1 MYGNNR
7 VEVFIEDGR
16 VGEME
21 IYPSRDLQLQ
31 QHHQEDDVMK
41 QKKKK
46 QREVMEEARMGI
58 RISHFSKSS
67 ERCPPLAVLTTI
79 SSCGLCFKLEA
90 SASPLQESLSHFYS
104 SCLKDNKTA
113 VMLMGEE
120 ELHLV
125 AMYSENINNDRPCFW
140 AFIVAPG
147 IYDSCLLMLNLRCL
161 GIVFDLDETLV
172 VANTMRTFED
182 KIDGLQRRIN
192 IEIDPQRLAIMVAE
206 MKRYQDD
213 QNLLKQYVDSDQ
225 VVENGEVLKVQSE
238 VVPALSNNH
247 QPLVRPLIR
256 LQEKNIILTR
266 INPMNRDTS
275 VLVRMRP
282 SWEELRSYL
291 TAKGR
296 KRFEVYVCTM
306 AERDYALEMWRLLD
320 PEGNLINTNNLL
332 ARIVCV
338 KSGFKKSL
346 FNVFLDGTCH
356 PKMALVID
364 DRLKV
369 WDEKDQPRV
378 HVVPAFAPYY
388 SPQAEAA
395 ATPVLCVARN
405 VACGVRGGFFRD
417 FDDCLLPRIAEI
429 SYENDAEDIPSP
441 PDVSHYLV
449 SEDDTSLNASKDPL
463 SFDGMADAEV
473 ERRLKEAISASSVVL
488 PTPNIDPRV
497 AAPVQY
503 PMASVSVSASSV
515 SVPVPVPVVQQAPQ
529 PSAMAFPSIPFQQ
542 PTSVAKHLVPV
553 EPSLQSSPA
562 REEGEV
568 PESELDPDTRRRLLI
583 LQHGQDTRDPAPS
596 ETPFPQRPPVQAP
609 PPHVQPRNGWFPV
622 EEEMDPAQ
630 IHRAVSKE
638 YPLDSEMILMDKHR
652 PRHPSYFSKIDNS
665 TQSDR
670 MLHENRRPPK
680 ESLRR
685 DEQLRSN
692 NNLPGSHPFYGEEA
706 SWSQSSSRNSD
717 LDFLPERSVS
727 ATETSA
733 DVLHGIAIKCGTKVE
748 YKPSLVAST
757 DLRFSVEAWFSG
769 EKIGE
774 GIGKSRREA
783 LHKAAEVSIQ
793 NLADVYMHANGNPGP
808 SHRDANP
815 FTNGNV
821 IMGNANA
828 LDNQPFARDET
839 AMPVPSRPTDPRLES
854 SMRHTGSI
862 TALRELCAS
871 EGFEM
876 AFQSQRPLSSDMV
889 HRDELHAQVEIDGR
903 VLGEGVGSTWDE
915 ARMQAAERALCSV
928 RSMLDQPLH
937 KRQGSPRSFAGMP
950 NKRLKPD
957 FQRSL
962 QRMPSSGRY
971 S

>member
-1 MYGNNR
+1 MYSNNR
-7 VEVFIEDGR
+7 VEVFHGDGR
-16 VGEME
+16 IGEME
-21 IYPSRDLQLQ
+21 IYPSRELQ
-31 QHHQEDDVMK
+31 QQHQEDDVMK
-41 QKKKK
+41 QRKKK
-46 QREVMEEARMGI
+46 QREVMEEAKMGI
-58 RISHFSKSS
+58 RINHFSQSG
-67 ERCPPLAVLTTI
+67 ERCTPLAVLTTI

-90 SASPLQESLSHFYS
+90 SPSSPQEPLSLFYS
-104 SCLKDNKTA
+104 SCLRDNKTA
-113 VMLMGEE
+113 VMLLGGE

-125 AMYSENINNDRPCFW
+125 AMYSENIKNGRPCFW
-140 AFIVAPG
+140 AFSVAPG
-147 IYDSCLLMLNLRCL
+147 VYDSCLVMLNIRCL

-172 VANTMRTFED
+172 VANTMRSFED

-192 IEIDPQRLAIMVAE
+192 NEMDPQRLAVMVAE

-213 QNLLKQYVDSDQ
+213 KNLLKQYVESDQ
-225 VVENGEVLKVQSE
+225 VVENGEVIKVQSE
-238 VVPALSNNH
+238 IVPALSDNH

-266 INPMNRDTS
+266 INPMIRDTS

-320 PEGNLINTNNLL
+320 PEGNLINTNDLL

-338 KSGFKKSL
+338 KSGLKKSL

-417 FDDCLLPRIAEI
+417 FDDSLLPRIAEI
-429 SYENDAEDIPSP
+429 YYENNVEDIPSP

-449 SEDDTSLNASKDPL
+449 SEDDTSGLNGNKDPL

-488 PTPNIDPRV
+488 PAANIDPRI
-497 AAPVQY
+497 AAPIQY
-503 PMASVSVSASSV
+503 PMASTSSV
-515 SVPVPVPVVQQAPQ
+515 SVPVPVPVVQQAQQ
-529 PSAMAFPSIPFQQ
+529 PSAMAFPSNPFHQPQQ
-542 PTSVAKHLVPV
+542 PTSVAKHLVPS

-596 ETPFPQRPPVQAP
+596 EPSFPQRPPVQAP
-609 PPHVQPRNGWFPV
+609 APHVQSRNGWFPV

-630 IHRAVSKE
+630 IRRAVSKE
-638 YPLDSEMILMDKHR
+638 YPLDSEMIHIEKHR
-652 PRHPSYFSKIDNS
+652 PRHPSFFSKIDNS

-670 MLHENRRPPK
+670 MLHENRRQPK

-692 NNLPGSHPFYGEEA
+692 NNLPGSHPFYGEDA
-706 SWSQSSSRNSD
+706 SWNQSSSRNSD

-727 ATETSA
+727 ATESSA

-748 YKPSLVAST
+748 YRPSLVAST
-757 DLRFSVEAWFSG
+757 DLRFSVEAWLSN

-783 LHKAAEVSIQ
+783 LHKAAEASIQ
-793 NLADVYMHANGNPGP
+793 NLADVYIRANGDPGP
-808 SHRDANP
+808 SHRDASP
-815 FTNGNV
+815 FTNGNM
-821 IMGNANA
+821 IMGNASA
-828 LDNQPFARDET
+828 LDNQPFVRDET
-839 AMPVPSRPTDPRLES
+839 AMPVSSRPTDPRSEG

-903 VLGEGVGSTWDE
+903 VVGEGVGSTWDE

-928 RSMLDQPLH
+928 RSMLGQPVH
-937 KRQGSPRSFAGMP
+937 KRQGSPRSFAGMS